1 MIEINNLVYKYK
13 SGTIALDNI
22 NLKIN
27 DGEFVA
33 ILGRNGSGKSTF
45 ARLISGINK
54 PSKGSIIINNIETTC
69 KKTYLDLRQNISIV
83 FQNPEHQIVFER
95 VYDDIAF
102 ALKNLNYSNEE
113 IESRVTSALE
123 KVDMLEY
130 KNAST
135 FELSLGQKQR
145 ITIASSLALNPKVLV
160 LDEPTSMLDPV
171 SRKQIYDIITK
182 LHKEGTT
189 IVYITHVLDEI
200 FLADRIILLE
210 KGLLKQD
217 ISKQDIINDISIL
230 KGFNIE
236 LPSVISI
243 ALSLIETGIDLQLKD
258 FSEQGL
264 ISALRPHLQ

>member
-1 MIEINNLVYKYK
+1 MMLPNKYETLVGELGETL
-13 SGTIALDNI
+13 SG
-22 NLKIN
+22 
-27 DGEFVA
+27 GE
-33 ILGRNGSGKSTF
+33 R
-45 ARLISGINK
+45 
-54 PSKGSIIINNIETTC
+54 
-69 KKTYLDLRQNISIV
+69 
-83 FQNPEHQIVFER
+83 
-95 VYDDIAF
+95 
-102 ALKNLNYSNEE
+102 
-113 IESRVTSALE
+113 
-123 KVDMLEY
+123 
-130 KNAST
+130 
-135 FELSLGQKQR
+135 QR
-145 ITIASSLALNPKVLV
+145 IGLARAFLHDAPFML

-217 ISKQDIINDISIL
+217 ISKQDIKNDISIL
-230 KGFNIE
+230 KCFNIE

-243 ALSLIETGIDLQLKD
+243 ALSLKETGIDLQLKD